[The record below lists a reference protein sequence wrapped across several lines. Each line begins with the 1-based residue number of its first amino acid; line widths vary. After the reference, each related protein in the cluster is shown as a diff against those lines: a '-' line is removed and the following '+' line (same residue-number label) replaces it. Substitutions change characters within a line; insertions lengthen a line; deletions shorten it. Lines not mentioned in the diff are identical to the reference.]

1 MTQNASGGKVVFP
14 CCPPI
19 KLVGVAYQ
27 KEKVNKHFC
36 AVECLLTNGGDFTF
50 EIVRNV

>member
-1 MTQNASGGKVVFP
+1 MNDPECVRRKSGLS
-14 CCPPI
+14 PI